1 LIVWG
6 LWELGQPVY
15 YEILAKWGVGMNA
28 SLVIMEFLPLIV
40 YIGVDAWKG
49 FRAGIVTAMICT
61 LVMVGFDY
69 FMFGELDKFIL
80 GEGLMIL
87 VLGTIS
93 LKMNNDRYFKFQ
105 PTVLAMVF
113 AGVFAWFQVFDQ
125 PLMLHFIPHMEK
137 IFQTNPMEMRALD
150 TANISEDAVSPMLEM
165 LHSEHYK
172 KVLGRLSGQMIWLF
186 LAHGLIMIY
195 AAIRLK
201 TAGWFAWRLAIYPA
215 LFILVVINQFFA

>member
-1 LIVWG
+1 
-6 LWELGQPVY
+6 
-15 YEILAKWGVGMNA
+15 MNA

-49 FRAGIVTAMICT
+49 FRAGIIAAMICT
-61 LVMVGFDY
+61 LVMLGFNY

-80 GEGLMIL
+80 GEGIMIL

-105 PTVLAMVF
+105 PTVLALVF
-113 AGVFAWFQVFDQ
+113 AGVFAWFQLFDQ

-137 IFQTNPMEMRALD
+137 LFQSSSTELRALD
-150 TANISEDAVSPMLEM
+150 ATQIPGDEASPMLEM
-165 LHSEHYK
+165 LHSEDFK
-172 KVLGRLSGQMIWLF
+172 KVLGRLSGHMIWLF
-186 LAHGLIMIY
+186 IAHGLIMIY

-215 LFILVVINQFFA
+215 LFILVVINQVFA

>member
-1 LIVWG
+1 
-6 LWELGQPVY
+6 
-15 YEILAKWGVGMNA
+15 MNA

-49 FRAGIVTAMICT
+49 FRAGIIAAMICT
-61 LVMVGFDY
+61 LIMLAYNF

-80 GEGLMIL
+80 GEGIMIL

-105 PTVLAMVF
+105 PTVLALVF

-125 PLMLHFIPHMEK
+125 PVMLHFIPHMEK
-137 IFQTNPMEMRALD
+137 LLQTNPSEMRALD
-150 TANISEDAVSPMLEM
+150 PATIKTDEASPMLEM
-165 LHSEHYK
+165 LRSEHFK
-172 KVLGRLSGQMIWLF
+172 NVLGRLSGHMIWLF
-186 LAHGLIMIY
+186 IAHGLIMIY

-215 LFILVVINQFFA
+215 LFILVVINQLFA

>member
-1 LIVWG
+1 
-6 LWELGQPVY
+6 
-15 YEILAKWGVGMNA
+15 MNA

-49 FRAGIVTAMICT
+49 FRAGIIAAMICT
-61 LVMVGFDY
+61 LIMLGYHF
-69 FMFGELDKFIL
+69 FMYGELDKFIL
-80 GEGLMIL
+80 GEGIMIL

-113 AGVFAWFQVFDQ
+113 SGVFAWFQVFDQ
-125 PLMLHFIPHMEK
+125 PVMLHFIPHMEK
-137 IFQTNPMEMRALD
+137 LLESNPGELRALD
-150 TANISEDAVSPMLEM
+150 PAQTKTDEASPMLEM
-165 LHSEHYK
+165 LRSEHFK
-172 KVLGRLSGQMIWLF
+172 KVLERLSGHMIWLF
-186 LAHGLIMIY
+186 IAHGLIMIY

-215 LFILVVINQFFA
+215 LFILVVINQLFA

>member
-1 LIVWG
+1 
-6 LWELGQPVY
+6 
-15 YEILAKWGVGMNA
+15 MNA

-49 FRAGIVTAMICT
+49 FRAGIIAAMICT
-61 LVMVGFDY
+61 LLMLGFDY

-80 GEGLMIL
+80 GEGIMIL
-87 VLGTIS
+87 VLGMIS

-105 PTVLAMVF
+105 PTVLALVF

-137 IFQTNPMEMRALD
+137 IMQSNPGELHALD
-150 TANISEDAVSPMLEM
+150 ASQMNTSEVPPMLAM
-165 LHSEHYK
+165 LRSEHFK
-172 KVLGRLSGQMIWLF
+172 KVLGRLSGHMIWLF
-186 LAHGLIMIY
+186 VAHGLIMIY

-201 TAGWFAWRLAIYPA
+201 TAGWFAWRLTIYPA
-215 LFILVVINQFFA
+215 LFILVVINQLFA